1 MIYYRPIY
9 DILLTNIWYITEQY
23 MIYYFTIYDILH
35 HESIAQEALEHAF
48 ASIGA
53 WWWKLWSTMLQAIE
67 HDVANEGIWFCGCE
81 CHCFCPRD
89 VIVWRPH
96 PPVTPSTPPRTALA
110 AVLAIARES
119 IVFLGWP
126 CFFPRGIGLP
136 TCFVSI
142 SQRAGTWQQKWK
154 ILSKDVKNLSICLV
168 VSNYCFNF
176 AAVNVPKTRNWNSKL
191 KNFRIWLQ
199 WMLHVGAG
207 VAQDLKSR
215 ESSDRM
221 ESCIT
226 IKGSAVLNDRPLFL

>member
-1 MIYYRPIY
+1 MIYYFAIY
-9 DILLTNIWYITEQY
+9 DILLHNIWYITSWK
-23 MIYYFTIYDILH
+23 H
-35 HESIAQEALEHAF
+35 SSGSIGACLCKHWSMMVEALEYDVTSNRARRCKRRNLVLRMRMPLLLPTRRHRLTATSARHAQY
-48 ASIGA
+48 S
-53 WWWKLWSTMLQAIE
+53 ST
-67 HDVANEGIWFCGCE
+67 NRPRGRSR
-81 CHCFCPRD
+81 HCTWIHR
-89 VIVWRPH
+89 
-96 PPVTPSTPPRTALA
+96 
-110 AVLAIARES
+110 
-119 IVFLGWP
+119 FLG
-126 CFFPRGIGLP
+126 LALLL
-136 TCFVSI
+136 
-142 SQRAGTWQQKWK
+142 SQRHRSTHLFCLNKSKSWDMTTKKWK